1 MGRYVLRRLLLIL
14 PTLFGIMVINFILV
28 QFAPGGPVEQA
39 IVQAQGLDISTT
51 ASVSAPTS
59 MGPSSQSSYTGSE
72 GLDPAFVARMEKA
85 FGFDKP
91 PHERFFLMLWNY
103 VRLEFGESYFQNRP
117 VFDLVVERLPVSVSL
132 GLWSLV
138 LIYGVSIPLGVA
150 KAVRDGT
157 AFDVWSS
164 AVVFV
169 AYAIPGF
176 LIAVVLIILFAG
188 GTYLDWF
195 PMRGIVSEHFAD
207 LTLAGKVRDYFWHLA
222 LPLTALT
229 LGGFATLTM
238 LTKNSFLEE
247 ISKQFVLTAR
257 SKGLTEKARPVRPR
271 IPQRHPHRHRRL
283 PGRVRRPA
291 VHRRAPDR
299 GHLLHRRHRPARL
312 RSRRQARLPDL
323 LRHAVR
329 VHADRPRHAA
339 HRRHRLHVRRSAHRL
354 RDARVADVPNQ
365 RTATRSLQVEP
376 ARVLLVLDLPGA
388 VRGLDVCRVHRQRQ
402 TDRVLAPGRAALPH
416 VRHVHRDPTRRRA
429 GDRGGLPRSLR
440 GWI

>member
-91 PHERFFLMLWNY
+91 PLERFSLMLWNY
-103 VRLEFGESYFQNRP
+103 VRLDFGESYFQNRT

-138 LIYGVSIPLGVA
+138 LIYGVSIPLGMA

-176 LIAVVLIILFAG
+176 LIAVMLIILFAG

-195 PMRGIVSEHFAD
+195 PMRGMVSEHFAD
-207 LTLAGKVRDYFWHLA
+207 LTPFGKVTDYFWHLA

-229 LGGFATLTM
+229 IGGFATLTM

-247 ISKQFVLTAR
+247 VNKQFVLTAR
-257 SKGLTEKARPVRPR
+257 SKGLTEKRVLFGHVFRNAILIVIAGFPAAFVSLLFTGALLIEVIFSIDGIGLLGYEAVVKRDYPIFFGTLFVFTLIGLVMQLIGDIVYTIVDPR
-271 IPQRHPHRHRRL
+271 I
-283 PGRVRRPA
+283 
-291 VHRRAPDR
+291 DFETR
-299 GHLLHRRHRPARL
+299 G
-312 RSRRQARLPDL
+312 S
-323 LRHAVR
+323 
-329 VHADRPRHAA
+329 
-339 HRRHRLHVRRSAHRL
+339 
-354 RDARVADVPNQ
+354 
-365 RTATRSLQVEP
+365 
-376 ARVLLVLDLPGA
+376 
-388 VRGLDVCRVHRQRQ
+388 
-402 TDRVLAPGRAALPH
+402 
-416 VRHVHRDPTRRRA
+416 
-429 GDRGGLPRSLR
+429 
-440 GWI
+440 

>member
-1 MGRYVLRRLLLIL
+1 
-14 PTLFGIMVINFILV
+14 MVINFILV

-91 PHERFFLMLWNY
+91 PLERFSLMLWNY
-103 VRLEFGESYFQNRP
+103 VRLDFGESYFQNRT

-138 LIYGVSIPLGVA
+138 LIYGVSIPLGMA

-176 LIAVVLIILFAG
+176 LIAVMLIILFAG

-195 PMRGIVSEHFAD
+195 PMRGMVSEHFSD
-207 LTLAGKVRDYFWHLA
+207 LTPFGKVTDYFWHLA

-229 LGGFATLTM
+229 IGGFATLTM

-247 ISKQFVLTAR
+247 VNKQFVLTAR
-257 SKGLTEKARPVRPR
+257 SKGLTEKRVLFGHVFRNAILIVIAGFPAAFVSLLFTGALLIEVIFSIDGIGLLGYEAVVKRDYPIFFGTLFVFTLIGLVMQLVGDIVYTIVDPR
-271 IPQRHPHRHRRL
+271 I
-283 PGRVRRPA
+283 
-291 VHRRAPDR
+291 DFETR
-299 GHLLHRRHRPARL
+299 G
-312 RSRRQARLPDL
+312 
-323 LRHAVR
+323 
-329 VHADRPRHAA
+329 
-339 HRRHRLHVRRSAHRL
+339 
-354 RDARVADVPNQ
+354 
-365 RTATRSLQVEP
+365 
-376 ARVLLVLDLPGA
+376 
-388 VRGLDVCRVHRQRQ
+388 
-402 TDRVLAPGRAALPH
+402 
-416 VRHVHRDPTRRRA
+416 
-429 GDRGGLPRSLR
+429 
-440 GWI
+440 